1 MSADLTPVSR
11 HALYPAL
18 APWDQRWLDVGD
30 GHRLYIEQSG
40 NPHGEPVLVVH
51 GGPGGGCSPRMR
63 RYFDPRHWRIILFD
77 QRGAGQSQPSGSL
90 TANTTP
96 DLVADMERIRV
107 ALGVERWLLFGGS
120 WGVTLALRY
129 GQCHP
134 QRVAGMVLRGVFLC
148 RQQDIDWL
156 YREGGA
162 SRIFPDAW
170 ARFRD
175 ALPAAAGAD
184 LLTRYH
190 QRLTEEVVDRSVA
203 SAWAAWEAACA
214 TLLPSPGVVASF
226 ETRALALARIESHYF
241 VAGGFMPEAGLLS
254 HMASLAGIPAHIVH
268 GRYDM
273 VCPVEQ
279 AWTLHQAW
287 PGSQLTV
294 VPDAGHSATEPGLQR
309 ALVAAVAGF
318 AAAGETHR

>member
-1 MSADLTPVSR
+1 MADLTPSSSSSR
-11 HALYPAL
+11 RALYPVP

-30 GHRLYIEQSG
+30 GHRLYVEQSG
-40 NPHGEPVLVVH
+40 NPQGEPVLVVH

-77 QRGAGQSQPSGSL
+77 QRGAGQSQPLGRL
-90 TANTTP
+90 QANTTP
-96 DLVADMERIRV
+96 DLVADMERLRV
-107 ALGVERWLLFGGS
+107 ALGIDHWLLFGGS

-134 QRVAGMVLRGVFLC
+134 QRVTGMVLRGVFLC

-156 YREGGA
+156 YREGA
-162 SRIFPDAW
+162 SRIFPEAW
-170 ARFRD
+170 ARFREAVSAGPGED
-175 ALPAAAGAD
+175 ALT
-184 LLTRYH
+184 LYY
-190 QRLTEEVVDRSVA
+190 QRLAADEVDRSVA

-214 TLLPSPGVVASF
+214 TLLPSPGVMASF
-226 ETRALALARIESHYF
+226 EARALALARIESHYF
-241 VAGGFMPEAGLLS
+241 MAAGFMPEGGLLA
-254 HMASLAGIPAHIVH
+254 HMASLAGVPAHIVH

-273 VCPVEQ
+273 VCPVDQ
-279 AWTLHQAW
+279 AWALHQAW

-294 VPDAGHSATEPGLQR
+294 VPDAGHSATEPSLER

-318 AAAGETHR
+318 AHSGDGA